1 MLVRHGQSTFNA
13 QGRIQGSSNES
24 LLTERG
30 QEQAHHVQRI
40 LAGVHFDCLF
50 KSPLERASHTADIIW
65 NNRSGN
71 VTSLYGLR
79 EIDLFSFEGML
90 KSEGKRLFGDAFA
103 TWQSDPAN
111 FVIDGRMPV
120 PELWERARTCWDDVL
135 DSNASSILLVAHNA
149 VLQALVCTALG
160 VGPSYFRH
168 LLQSNCGVSV
178 LDFGPPEIAGDPCVV
193 IERLNETPSFPTRS
207 EAPRSPG
214 GRLVIVVHG
223 QDEAEAESKIAGSDN
238 GVSLSGAGVTQSSAL
253 AGELSDSG
261 VESILYSPQA
271 RARETADAIADNLR
285 GFGNM
290 CERSGLNDISLGQW
304 EGRRKE
310 DVLQEDRKRAILWLE
325 GALQAEAPGGE
336 PLHSLFERAQGELRE
351 AFREF
356 ERGRETVAMVT
367 HTAVARALLCCA
379 LGMDEQVFRRFRADE
394 GSVSVVDFQ
403 ADRTATCR
411 NTNFTAHLQEH
422 ARDVNV
428 PSAGVPVAAA
438 GADF

>member
-1 MLVRHGQSTFNA
+1 VRHGQSTFNA

-290 CERSGLNDISLGQW
+290 CERSGLNDISL
-304 EGRRKE
+304 
-310 DVLQEDRKRAILWLE
+310 
-325 GALQAEAPGGE
+325 QAEAPGGE